1 MRPLRL
7 ALDGFGPYAERQEV
21 DFAALGTHRLFLICG
36 PTGAGKTSLL
46 DAICFALFGESSGE
60 ERRPGNLRSLHA
72 APDRPTEVTFD
83 FVQTGRHWRIRRQ
96 PAWER
101 PKQRGEGTTSERMKV
116 ALWEVTDGV
125 AGPPVEREA
134 EIAARIQDLLGLKA
148 AEFRQV
154 VLLPQGRFREVLT
167 ADPRQRQ
174 EILRTLFR
182 SALYARIQAEL
193 REGANRARAATKDAE
208 AELRT
213 LLSQAGGTTMEEA
226 EATRDALRAAR
237 DAAEA
242 ARLAAEQTEAEA
254 RTAELTGLDAA
265 GRLAAAQKAQAA
277 LDAQRAQ
284 EAEVGADRAT
294 LEAARRADRLRGLL
308 VAADTARE
316 EAQRTAGEQD
326 GAAKRHAAAVKAL
339 ATAEAAL
346 GDAAA
351 RDQAITTA
359 HEAAQRLEALAVL
372 AVEAEAA
379 AKEASRCETA
389 ATLAARKV
397 VAAETAVASAQAA
410 LDTAAAALDRQEKLS
425 AQRPHHT
432 LLRDEAARRLAT
444 RKAYA
449 TAATALT
456 EAASTRTHAA
466 TTLQQATEAAERA
479 WAAREAAVAALDA
492 DRAAALALTLFPGDP
507 CPVCGSSHHPS
518 PARAQDGSLP
528 DLDVATQ
535 TEKAA
540 EMRREEARHS
550 AQEAET
556 ALRLAEQA
564 EGMARSALGEGAAD
578 HDALAAELVAAEGAL
593 RDARQAEAA
602 LPTCRTTLADA
613 REQLVKAQA
622 ASSDSQ
628 RAADAARLAL
638 ATAAATRDE
647 RRRQLPE
654 GSSDAATL
662 RGQAD
667 AFRQQAGALST
678 ALQQD
683 REARSAAQAEQAA
696 GSEAATTAAAR
707 AAEADARRQR
717 ASDALADSAQQEG
730 FATPDELRESLVEPP
745 RQDELAAKI
754 ETFDRDLAALADRAA
769 TTAREAEGLATPDLD
784 ALKAAREAA
793 TVQRRS
799 AAEDA
804 ARAAEQLAAR
814 ERLLAE
820 TAEAAAAHDAA
831 LAEHALRQDLS
842 DLANGDGAGLNFEG
856 YVLSGLL
863 DEALAAANRRL
874 TPMLGDRYALRRRE
888 ERERANAAAGL
899 DIEVVDRWNMQP
911 RPAATLSGGEGFC
924 ASLALALGLS
934 ETVAAHAGARQL
946 DALFVDEGFGSL
958 DPETLDT
965 AIGVLEGLQAG
976 DRLVGVISHVGEMR
990 ERIVARLEVAPGR
1003 AGSQVAF
1010 RFG

>member
-60 ERRPGNLRSLHA
+60 ERRPGHLRSLHA
-72 APDRPTEVTFD
+72 APERPTKVTFD
-83 FVQTGRHWRIRRQ
+83 FVQTGRHWRIHRQ

-125 AGPPVEREA
+125 VGPPVEREA
-134 EIAARIQDLLGLKA
+134 EVTARIQDLLGLKA

-174 EILRTLFR
+174 EILRTLFK

-208 AELRT
+208 TELRT
-213 LLSQAGGTTMEEA
+213 LLSQAEGTTMEEA
-226 EATRDALRAAR
+226 EASRGALRAVR

-242 ARLAAEQTEAEA
+242 TRLGAEQTETEA
-254 RTAELTGLDAA
+254 RAAEMAGLDATD
-265 GRLAAAQKAQAA
+265 RLAAAQKAQAE

-284 EAEVGADRAT
+284 EAEVGEDRAK
-294 LEAARRADRLRGLL
+294 LEAARRADRLGGLL
-308 VAADTARE
+308 VAADLAHE
-316 EAQRTAGEQD
+316 EAQ
-326 GAAKRHAAAVKAL
+326 GAARERDRAAERHAAAIEAL
-339 ATAEAAL
+339 ASAEAAL

-351 RDQAITTA
+351 RDQAIATTQ
-359 HEAAQRLEALAVL
+359 EAAQRLEALAGL

-389 ATLAARKV
+389 ATQATRKV

-410 LDTAAAALDRQEKLS
+410 LDTAAAALDGQEKLS
-425 AQRPHHT
+425 AQRPHRT
-432 LLRDEAARRLAT
+432 LLRDEAARRLTA
-444 RKAYA
+444 RKAHA

-456 EAASTRTHAA
+456 EAASTRMHAA
-466 TTLQQATEAAERA
+466 TALRQATEAAKQA
-479 WAAREAAVAALDA
+479 CAAREAAAAAHDA
-492 DRAAALALTLFPGDP
+492 DHAAALALTLFPGDP

-518 PARAQDGSLP
+518 PARPQDGTLP
-528 DLDVATQ
+528 DLAVATQ
-535 TEKAA
+535 AEKAA
-540 EMRREEARHS
+540 ETRREEARQS
-550 AQEAET
+550 AQGVET

-564 EGMARSALGEGAAD
+564 EATARSALGEAAAD
-578 HDALAAELVAAEGAL
+578 HDALAAELVAAGGAL
-593 RDARQAEAA
+593 REAWQAEAA
-602 LPTCRTTLADA
+602 LPACRTTLTGA

-622 ASSDSQ
+622 AFSEAQ
-628 RAADAARLAL
+628 RTVDAARLAF

-647 RRRQLPE
+647 RHRLLPE
-654 GSSDAATL
+654 GSADGASL
-662 RGQAD
+662 SNQAD
-667 AFRQQAGALST
+667 ACKRQADALT
-678 ALQQD
+678 MALRQD

-696 GSEAATTAAAR
+696 GNEAATTAAER
-707 AAEADARRQR
+707 AAAAGARRQR
-717 ASDALADSAQQEG
+717 ASNTLADSARQEG
-730 FATPDELRESLVEPP
+730 FATPDELRESLLEPP

-754 ETFDRDLAALADRAA
+754 ETFAHDLAALADRAA
-769 TTAREAEGLATPDLD
+769 TTAREAEGLATPNLD
-784 ALKAAREAA
+784 ALKDAYEAA

-799 AAEDA
+799 AAENA

-820 TAEAAAAHDAA
+820 ITEAAAVHDLA

-888 ERERANAAAGL
+888 EPERANAAAGL

-965 AIGVLEGLQAG
+965 AIGVLEGLQTG

-1003 AGSQVAF
+1003 AGSRLAF